1 MPVFLK
7 IINDGSKV
15 TPKGTKESKGLEVTE
30 IYSLIILINVT
41 VMTFSS
47 IMVMATK
54 RELMFP

>member
-7 IINDGSKV
+7 IVNEGSKV
-15 TPKGTKESKGLEVTE
+15 TPKETKVTKKFEVSE

-54 RELMFP
+54 KELMFP

>member
-1 MPVFLK
+1 V
-7 IINDGSKV
+7 SKRF
-15 TPKGTKESKGLEVTE
+15 EVIE

>member
-1 MPVFLK
+1 M
-7 IINDGSKV
+7 
-15 TPKGTKESKGLEVTE
+15 TPKETKVPRGFEVTE

-47 IMVMATK
+47 IMVMVTK